1 MQGREGQGLVG
12 RETTNLFTGPRRRTG
27 RDRCLLMGALFFRA
41 GQKGREEPCQRGT
54 LGTLW
59 LLVLLHC
66 IHIAWG
72 VSHSMQDPRTVPH
85 IGMVQARELFMSASP
100 IQVSITSG
108 SSCAPTELRR
118 SQALTVPEDP
128 HAPTPAPLPRH
139 RNRPQQCVRESRC
152 EL

>member
-1 MQGREGQGLVG
+1 MVG

-66 IHIAWG
+66 IHIVGACFCVW
-72 VSHSMQDPRTVPH
+72 VV
-85 IGMVQARELFMSASP
+85 VQEWEH
-100 IQVSITSG
+100 VG
-108 SSCAPTELRR
+108 
-118 SQALTVPEDP
+118 
-128 HAPTPAPLPRH
+128 
-139 RNRPQQCVRESRC
+139 PQG
-152 EL
+152 L